1 MDNKEYLSTE
11 RAASWREALRK
22 AKPNKERIAISRV
35 KMNELAPDY
44 RITCNEEVNQGLTRE
59 QALRMSA
66 SFGAGIGRMRLTCGA
81 VCGMLQLAGLEH
93 CALEGNDRKAKSENY
108 ALVQRLADEFRRR
121 NGSITCRELLGLRK
135 EQRSAEA
142 SERTPEYYAT
152 RPCARMIESAA
163 RIWVEHLEGRLPDDP
178 RP

>member
-1 MDNKEYLSTE
+1 MMTNE
-11 RAASWREALRK
+11 
-22 AKPNKERIAISRV
+22 ERIQ
-35 KMNELAPDY
+35 LAVDNFMAGFNCAQSVVSAFADQY
-44 RITCNEEVNQGLTRE
+44 GFTRE
-59 QALRMSA
+59 QALHMSA

-163 RIWVEHLEGRLPDDP
+163 RIWVEHLEGRLADSPEP
-178 RP
+178 